1 VATYLLTWNPE
12 KFIWDNIQDC
22 VDALYNTGLF
32 ADRWSC
38 GNTKRITSG
47 DRVFFMRQ
55 RIEPRGIFASGEV
68 ISASFKDEH
77 WDPIRAS
84 KGDLALFVMV
94 NFDTL
99 LNPNNESIL
108 DRNLLL
114 SYKVTSGFNW
124 DTQSSGVSIPDQ
136 VAAVL
141 EIMWSKFIVSKGKE
155 PITSD
160 MTVVLPQEITN
171 QSNIKFFEGS
181 KKKIFVN
188 AYERNLKARKAC
200 LDHYGYDCSVCGM
213 NFENLY
219 GKLGKEYI
227 QVHHIIPLHT
237 INKQYCLD
245 PINDL
250 RPVCPNCHAMIHR
263 YNLNLNIDELKKIM
277 SEIAKARV

>member
-1 VATYLLTWNPE
+1 
-12 KFIWDNIQDC
+12 
-22 VDALYNTGLF
+22 
-32 ADRWSC
+32 
-38 GNTKRITSG
+38 
-47 DRVFFMRQ
+47 M
-55 RIEPRGIFASGEV
+55 
-68 ISASFKDEH
+68 
-77 WDPIRAS
+77 
-84 KGDLALFVMV
+84 
-94 NFDTL
+94 
-99 LNPNNESIL
+99 
-108 DRNLLL
+108 
-114 SYKVTSGFNW
+114 KVR
-124 DTQSSGVSIPDQ
+124 
-136 VAAVL
+136 
-141 EIMWSKFIVSKGKE
+141 
-155 PITSD
+155 
-160 MTVVLPQEITN
+160 
-171 QSNIKFFEGS
+171 